1 MDTNTNTLTSSSP
14 LRAIVMSAAA
24 NMPNSCWGVYRRV
37 AVVLVDL
44 SKLPEGAGRP
54 RMISTHAR
62 GVVDVVETWER
73 LNVGKTDRCA
83 YARALAEAEALAA
96 KINDGL

>member
-1 MDTNTNTLTSSSP
+1 
-14 LRAIVMSAAA
+14 
-24 NMPNSCWGVYRRV
+24 
-37 AVVLVDL
+37 
-44 SKLPEGAGRP
+44 
-54 RMISTHAR
+54 MISTHAR